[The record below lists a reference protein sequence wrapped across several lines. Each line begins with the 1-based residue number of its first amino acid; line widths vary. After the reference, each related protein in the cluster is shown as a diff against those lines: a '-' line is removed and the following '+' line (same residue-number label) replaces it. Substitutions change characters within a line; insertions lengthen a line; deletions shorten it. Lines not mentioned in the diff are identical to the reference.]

1 MENPTALPPQ
11 TKIEIAAPISETPA
25 SASQTEVKNSESPEV
40 KTIVEPPRAFVHP
53 EENPLD

>member
-1 MENPTALPPQ
+1 LPPQ

-25 SASQTEVKNSESPEV
+25 SASQAEVKNSESPEV